1 MYTTLKYIHDN
12 NNTEYVIELYKDGSR
27 ADYLENNKVEAI
39 QKLCRLYGLLV
50 RKAESNSYLPKIY
63 AAFFQNTFTN

>member
-1 MYTTLKYIHDN
+1 MKYSHDN

-39 QKLCRLYGLLV
+39 QKLDFTDWWKKQ
-50 RKAESNSYLPKIY
+50 KAILIR
-63 AAFFQNTFTN
+63 